1 MRCVGVTLFRRMALV
16 VGARNVMFSLSCVVA
31 CVVGSGRVWLL
42 LVVVW
47 LWHCREDV
55 LWCSGALC
63 CVAVLLVCSTA
74 ELAASI

>member
-1 MRCVGVTLFRRMALV
+1 MRCVGVALFCRMALAV
-16 VGARNVMFSLSCVVA
+16 SARNVMFSLGCVVA

-42 LVVVW
+42 LAVVW

-55 LWCSGALC
+55 LWYSDAFR
-63 CVAVLLVCSTA
+63 CVAGLVVCSIA